1 MTSNDLKKGVK
12 RVKPDGKEFLYPL
25 GDVLYHI
32 PIEIIHHYGEIFA
45 EFWKINNN
53 APYYSYLDYST
64 GKNRSM

>member
-12 RVKPDGKEFLYPL
+12 RVPPDGKEIVYQL

-32 PIEIIHHYGEIFA
+32 PTEIIHHYGEIFA
-45 EFWKINNN
+45 GFWKINNN
-53 APYYSYLDYST
+53 APYYSYLAYST